1 MGAYLSQNI
10 VSIIFGITTAITSII
25 ALRYMRLEHRR
36 EVEEVIDGGRKVKL
50 FLSRETMI
58 KYLLEMY
65 DQAGEGDVIWAQCV
79 RCVDFTPKV
88 RTKILE
94 AAGRGVRFQMVV
106 YKHSPAVDDFRA
118 LFEPIENAEV
128 IEVPGIALSL
138 QGLSNREVVIAF
150 PSMDSY
156 TSVLIRD
163 QDFVRIVKAWFDN
176 QFDALERRGK
186 EKEYTRIRPRC
197 D

>member
-1 MGAYLSQNI
+1 MGAFLSQNI
-10 VSIIFGITTAITSII
+10 VSIIFGITTVITSVI
-25 ALRYMRLEHRR
+25 ALHYARLEHRR
-36 EVEEVIDGGRKVKL
+36 EVEEEIDGGRKVKL
-50 FLSRETMI
+50 FLSRRAMI

-65 DQAGEGDVIWAQCV
+65 DQAEDGDVIWAQCV
-79 RCVDFTPKV
+79 RCVDFTPEV

-94 AAGRGVRFQMVV
+94 AAGRGVSFQMVV

-118 LFEPIENAEV
+118 LFEPIGNADV

-163 QDFVRIVKAWFDN
+163 QDFARVIKAWFDI
-176 QFDALERRGK
+176 QFEALERRGNK
-186 EKEYTRIRPRC
+186 K
-197 D
+197 